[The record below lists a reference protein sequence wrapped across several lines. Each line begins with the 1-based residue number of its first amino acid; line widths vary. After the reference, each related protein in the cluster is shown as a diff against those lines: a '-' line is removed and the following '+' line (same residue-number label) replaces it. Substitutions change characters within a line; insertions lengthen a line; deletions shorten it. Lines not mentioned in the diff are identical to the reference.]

1 MSEHDKSKRSTHEKK
16 REQIHPQEA
25 IANETE
31 IEDTHT
37 YKSAFNEKWI
47 GSAAISRQLN
57 WAIKIKLNR

>member
-1 MSEHDKSKRSTHEKK
+1 MIKTKEANTNKK